1 MGNYPTIKY
10 VEPLS
15 NYRLFVIFDNG
26 VIKLYCLNER
36 LQTPAFQVLKDEK
49 LFMGVQVGSGGYGLI
64 WNDDLDL
71 SEYELWTKGVEI
83 SSIHALAG

>member
-1 MGNYPTIKY
+1 MENYPTIKY

-26 VIKLYCLNER
+26 VIKLYSLNER
-36 LQTPAFQVLKDEK
+36 LQTPAFQALKDEK
-49 LFMGVQVGSGGYGLI
+49 LFNGVQVGSGGYGLI